1 MSGLSI
7 VLVLFEIVIAV
18 AVVWAILN
26 EDFFIQ
32 IENRMISR
40 IVSAFRKK
48 RDPQPTPPA
57 KPQPVVSSVMTEDDE
72 FARFAPFVA

>member
-26 EDFFIQ
+26 EEFFIQ
-32 IENRMISR
+32 LENKMLAR
-40 IVSAFRKK
+40 IAAAFRKK
-48 RDPQPTPPA
+48 RTTQPTPPA
-57 KPQPVVSSVMTEDDE
+57 KPQSVAAVVASDDDE
-72 FARFAPFVA
+72 YARFAPFVA

>member
-7 VLVLFEIVIAV
+7 VLVLFEVVLAV

-32 IENRMISR
+32 IENRMFSR
-40 IVSAFRKK
+40 LVAAFRKK
-48 RDPQPTPPA
+48 RNPQPTPPA
-57 KPQPVVSSVMTEDDE
+57 KSQPVVAAVVSDDDE
-72 FARFAPFVA
+72 YARFAPFVA